1 LINYLDLFS
10 LFCRAPKTDLKI
22 ANCKLTRIREEEKT
36 QKSKPKSKMYNKLV
50 TLPLSP
56 YSVILSPDLSKDYSY
71 LDQEETQVI
80 SETEPFMSSNTK
92 LNTAIISTLLFLG
105 LTTNLMAFPVILFR
119 RTRFGNGQFAV
130 LVLCLTM
137 ADWLTAC
144 CGLVGGLVLEVGHM
158 TWSGSS
164 TGCSTYYFLTSWL
177 LGLANY
183 LVAVLIGLVHVKRS
197 TGWLSRLQE
206 CRSLLLV
213 LTIATLIPALPEL
226 MVRSTI
232 QLDDNLSLCYISA
245 SPVPYGMYVTLKLLV
260 LHLVP
265 MMVVLASILRPQT
278 KVAKRFSTLFLGE
291 GAACECGPAGE
302 EMNTPH
308 ECPNIGDTPD
318 LVISHK
324 QKEKKEML
332 ITMDKSKATTKLIT
346 VREDPQRRR
355 YKRFLS
361 MAFLACTLL
370 YLVLDLSFQ
379 LQSVSVSQWEEVEHG
394 ANLATALLTPTY
406 LKQIINPIILIYTEF
421 YLH

>member
-1 LINYLDLFS
+1 
-10 LFCRAPKTDLKI
+10 
-22 ANCKLTRIREEEKT
+22 
-36 QKSKPKSKMYNKLV
+36 MYNKLV
-50 TLPLSP
+50 TLPPSFPTNPPPSP
-56 YSVILSPDLSKDYSY
+56 YSVVLSPDLSNDYSY
-71 LDQEETQVI
+71 LDQENTQGS
-80 SETEPFMSSNTK
+80 SETDQLMSSNTK
-92 LNTAIISTLLFLG
+92 LNTAIISILLFLG

-130 LVLCLTM
+130 LVLCLTL
-137 ADWLTAC
+137 ADSLTVC

-177 LGLANY
+177 LGLTNY

-213 LTIATLIPALPEL
+213 LTIATLLPALPEL

-232 QLDDNLSLCYISA
+232 QLEDNLSVCIISA
-245 SPVPYGMYVTLKLLV
+245 SPVPYGLYVTLKLLV
-260 LHLVP
+260 LHLLP
-265 MMVVLASILRPQT
+265 MLVVLSSILRPQT

-291 GAACECGPAGE
+291 GAACECGPGGE
-302 EMNTPH
+302 EMKIPH
-308 ECPNIGDTPD
+308 ECPKIGDTPD
-318 LVISHK
+318 LVTSHRE
-324 QKEKKEML
+324 KEKKEML
-332 ITMDKSKATTKLIT
+332 ITMSKSKATTNLLN

-355 YKRFLS
+355 YKWLLS
-361 MAFLACTLL
+361 MVFLTCTLL
-370 YLVLDLSFQ
+370 YLVIDLSFQ
-379 LQSVSVSQWEEVEHG
+379 LQSVSVSHWEEVEQG

-421 YLH
+421 YAD

>member
-1 LINYLDLFS
+1 
-10 LFCRAPKTDLKI
+10 
-22 ANCKLTRIREEEKT
+22 
-36 QKSKPKSKMYNKLV
+36 MYSKLV
-50 TLPLSP
+50 TLPPSP

-80 SETEPFMSSNTK
+80 SETDPLMSSNTK
-92 LNTAIISTLLFLG
+92 LNTVIISSLLFLG

-137 ADWLTAC
+137 ADWLTVC

-213 LTIATLIPALPEL
+213 LTITTLLPALPEL

-232 QLDDNLSLCYISA
+232 QLDDNLSVCYISA

-265 MMVVLASILRPQT
+265 MLVVLASILRPQT

-302 EMNTPH
+302 EMKTPH

-324 QKEKKEML
+324 EKEKKEML
-332 ITMDKSKATTKLIT
+332 ITMNKSKATTKLIT

-379 LQSVSVSQWEEVEHG
+379 LQSVSVSQWEEVEEG

-421 YLH
+421 YLQ

>member
-1 LINYLDLFS
+1 
-10 LFCRAPKTDLKI
+10 
-22 ANCKLTRIREEEKT
+22 
-36 QKSKPKSKMYNKLV
+36 MYNQ
-50 TLPLSP
+50 LPTTPPSISTTPTSP
-56 YSVILSPDLSKDYSY
+56 PPSLYQVVLSPDLSYDYSY
-71 LDQEETQVI
+71 LEQDTTQGI
-80 SETEPFMSSNTK
+80 SETDQLMSSNTK
-92 LNTAIISTLLFLG
+92 LNTAVISILLFLG
-105 LTTNLMAFPVILFR
+105 LSTNLMAFPVILFR

-137 ADWLTAC
+137 SDLLTVC

-177 LGLANY
+177 LGLSNY
-183 LVAVLIGLVHVKRS
+183 LVTVLIGLVHVKRS

-213 LTIATLIPALPEL
+213 MTIATLLPALPEL

-232 QLDDNLSLCYISA
+232 QLGDNLSVCIISA
-245 SPVPYGMYVTLKLLV
+245 SPVPYGLYVTLKLLV
-260 LHLVP
+260 LHLLP
-265 MMVVLASILRPQT
+265 LLVVLATIIRPQT

-291 GAACECGPAGE
+291 GAACECGPGGE
-302 EMNTPH
+302 EMKIPH
-308 ECPNIGDTPD
+308 QCPKIGDTPD

-324 QKEKKEML
+324 EKEKKEML
-332 ITMDKSKATTKLIT
+332 VTMSKSKATTKLLT

-355 YKRFLS
+355 YKWILS
-361 MAFLACTLL
+361 MVFLTCTLL

-379 LQSVSVSQWEEVEHG
+379 LQSVSVSHWEEVEQG

-406 LKQIINPIILIYTEF
+406 LKQIINPLILIYTEF
-421 YLH
+421 YNN

>member
-1 LINYLDLFS
+1 
-10 LFCRAPKTDLKI
+10 
-22 ANCKLTRIREEEKT
+22 
-36 QKSKPKSKMYNKLV
+36 MYNQ
-50 TLPLSP
+50 LPTTPPSISTTPTSP
-56 YSVILSPDLSKDYSY
+56 PPSLYQVVLSPDLSYDYSY
-71 LDQEETQVI
+71 LEQDTTQGI
-80 SETEPFMSSNTK
+80 SETDQLMSSNTK
-92 LNTAIISTLLFLG
+92 LNTAVISTLLFLG
-105 LTTNLMAFPVILFR
+105 LSTNLMAFPVILFR

-137 ADWLTAC
+137 SDLLTVC

-177 LGLANY
+177 LGLSNY
-183 LVAVLIGLVHVKRS
+183 LVTVLIGLVHVKRS

-213 LTIATLIPALPEL
+213 MTIATLLPALPEL

-232 QLDDNLSLCYISA
+232 QLGDNLSVCIISA
-245 SPVPYGMYVTLKLLV
+245 SPVPYGLYVTLKLLV
-260 LHLVP
+260 LHLLP
-265 MMVVLASILRPQT
+265 LLVVLATIIRPQT

-291 GAACECGPAGE
+291 GAACECGPGGE
-302 EMNTPH
+302 EMKIPH
-308 ECPNIGDTPD
+308 QCPKIGDTPD

-324 QKEKKEML
+324 EKEKKEML
-332 ITMDKSKATTKLIT
+332 VTMSKSKATTKLLT

-355 YKRFLS
+355 YKWILS
-361 MAFLACTLL
+361 MVFLTCTLL

-379 LQSVSVSQWEEVEHG
+379 LQSVSVSHWEEVEQG

-406 LKQIINPIILIYTEF
+406 LKQIINPLILIYTEF
-421 YLH
+421 YNN

>member
-1 LINYLDLFS
+1 
-10 LFCRAPKTDLKI
+10 
-22 ANCKLTRIREEEKT
+22 
-36 QKSKPKSKMYNKLV
+36 MYNQ
-50 TLPLSP
+50 LPTTPPSISTTPTSP
-56 YSVILSPDLSKDYSY
+56 PPSLYQVVLSPDLSYDYSY
-71 LDQEETQVI
+71 LEQDTTQGI
-80 SETEPFMSSNTK
+80 SETDQLMSSNTK
-92 LNTAIISTLLFLG
+92 LNTAVISTLLFLG
-105 LTTNLMAFPVILFR
+105 LSTNLMAFPVILFR

-137 ADWLTAC
+137 SDLLTVC

-177 LGLANY
+177 LGLSNY
-183 LVAVLIGLVHVKRS
+183 LVTVLIGLVHVKRS

-213 LTIATLIPALPEL
+213 MTIATLLPALPEL

-232 QLDDNLSLCYISA
+232 QLGDNLSVCIISA
-245 SPVPYGMYVTLKLLV
+245 SPVPYGLYVTLKLLV
-260 LHLVP
+260 LHLLP
-265 MMVVLASILRPQT
+265 LLVVLATIIRPQT

-291 GAACECGPAGE
+291 GAACECGPGGE
-302 EMNTPH
+302 EMKIPH
-308 ECPNIGDTPD
+308 QCPKIGDTPD

-324 QKEKKEML
+324 EKEKKDML
-332 ITMDKSKATTKLIT
+332 VTMSKSKATTKLLT

-355 YKRFLS
+355 YKWILS
-361 MAFLACTLL
+361 MVFLTCTLL

-379 LQSVSVSQWEEVEHG
+379 LQSVSVSHWEEVEQG

-406 LKQIINPIILIYTEF
+406 LKQIINPLILIYTEF
-421 YLH
+421 YNN

>member
-1 LINYLDLFS
+1 
-10 LFCRAPKTDLKI
+10 
-22 ANCKLTRIREEEKT
+22 
-36 QKSKPKSKMYNKLV
+36 M
-50 TLPLSP
+50 
-56 YSVILSPDLSKDYSY
+56 
-71 LDQEETQVI
+71 
-80 SETEPFMSSNTK
+80 
-92 LNTAIISTLLFLG
+92 AI
-105 LTTNLMAFPVILFR
+105 PVILFR

-158 TWSGSS
+158 TWPGSS

-213 LTIATLIPALPEL
+213 LTIATLLPALPEL

-232 QLDDNLSLCYISA
+232 KLDDNLSVCYISA

-291 GAACECGPAGE
+291 GAACECGPVGE
-302 EMNTPH
+302 EMKTPH
-308 ECPNIGDTPD
+308 ECPNIGDPAGRRIID
-318 LVISHK
+318 NVLFV
-324 QKEKKEML
+324 QL
-332 ITMDKSKATTKLIT
+332 T
-346 VREDPQRRR
+346 VRT
-355 YKRFLS
+355 
-361 MAFLACTLL
+361 AF
-370 YLVLDLSFQ
+370 
-379 LQSVSVSQWEEVEHG
+379 
-394 ANLATALLTPTY
+394 
-406 LKQIINPIILIYTEF
+406 
-421 YLH
+421 